1 MRGQHY
7 FGGVKMNFDLPCAL
21 APLTGLI
28 EEGRLYPAIV
38 LHGATDEDRR
48 DAGLY
53 LARTILCLQRN
64 RRGPCGECRNCRRV
78 TLEEDQGFHPDFH
91 PLARDRPTAT
101 SAAAVR
107 AWVGEAQ
114 LAAFEAGAKVF
125 VMLEAET
132 LGDDAADVLLKVL
145 EEPPGEARHFLLLAP
160 SDREL
165 PPTVRSR
172 SMSFYL
178 GESAD
183 QADDERVVEGL
194 TAALAGG
201 GPGLAPRLAAAILS
215 LDEWKD
221 PRAATG
227 WERAARA
234 LIAIGESRSEPWLLD
249 LAADLMQA
257 PRWRI
262 RGVPAHRIVEGS
274 VAERVR
280 LRAGMA

>member
-1 MRGQHY
+1 MT
-7 FGGVKMNFDLPCAL
+7 LELESAL

-38 LHGATDEDRR
+38 LHGATAEARQ

-53 LARTILCLQRN
+53 LARTILCLKRS
-64 RRGPCGECRNCRRV
+64 RRGPCGGCRNCARV
-78 TLEEDQGFHPDFH
+78 TLEKDQGFHPDFH

-107 AWVGEAQ
+107 AWVEEAQ

-125 VMLEAET
+125 VMLEAQT

-165 PPTVRSR
+165 PPTIRSR

-178 GESAD
+178 GQSVD
-183 QADDERVVEGL
+183 QADDERALEEL
-194 TAALAGG
+194 TAALAAE
-201 GPGLAPRLAAAILS
+201 GPSLAPRLAAAILS

-221 PRAATG
+221 PRAAVG

-234 LIAIGESRSEPWLLD
+234 LVEIGAARSEPWLLD

-274 VAERVR
+274 VAERLR
-280 LRAGMA
+280 LRA